1 MLFVLLFCYK
11 CTRRKYEIT
20 SHVQTLRCRSKDSAP
35 HESRCLVRGS
45 DVIRA
50 GGASERL
57 PRARVKLLETS
68 FFPIQNSARFTRKM
82 KGDGGRT
89 ERITVLLTDSSPSCF
104 RRRRRRRTAGSHILW
119 PARGRERHSRSSRQ
133 RIVADASRGRRRNG
147 LDHYR
152 AAAKA
157 VRRRS
162 SFVSENI
169 NDK

>member
-68 FFPIQNSARFTRKM
+68 FFPIQNSARFTSK
-82 KGDGGRT
+82 D
-89 ERITVLLTDSSPSCF
+89 E
-104 RRRRRRRTAGSHILW
+104 RRRGKNRTNYGPVDRLVAVVFPSSSSSSDRGVAYFMTGAWARTAL
-119 PARGRERHSRSSRQ
+119 AF
-133 RIVADASRGRRRNG
+133 VATTNSG
-147 LDHYR
+147 
-152 AAAKA
+152 
-157 VRRRS
+157 
-162 SFVSENI
+162 
-169 NDK
+169 